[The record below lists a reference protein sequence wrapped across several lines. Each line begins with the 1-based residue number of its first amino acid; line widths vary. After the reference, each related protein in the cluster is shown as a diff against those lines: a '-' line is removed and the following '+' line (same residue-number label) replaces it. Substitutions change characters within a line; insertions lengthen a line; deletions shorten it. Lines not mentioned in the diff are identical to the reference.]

1 MAGGVEVKIEI
12 PQLDELRAAFRSLPK
27 NIAAKHM
34 GAALR
39 KAVQPGFSAL
49 KAKSPKGPTGNLK
62 RAVSI
67 KVKKYTRDGSAV
79 ALAGYVAAGSGKAKS
94 AGGGKVRA
102 GKDRAFHQGFVEFGT
117 KSRSVRV
124 GKNGYAIASSYKSLG
139 PFKVRVGKR
148 GKNKGVTTTSPRYP
162 KAFLMAGKKGQE
174 LVIRPMPAQAP
185 VRKSFEQSLPSM
197 KSTLATSMTVSLN
210 AALKEMASPFRG
222 RKS

>member
-1 MAGGVEVKIEI
+1 MAAGIDVKVEI
-12 PQLDELRAAFRSLPK
+12 PQLDELREAFRSLPK

-67 KVKKYTRDGSAV
+67 KVKRYTRNGAAV

-117 KSRSVRV
+117 KQRRV
-124 GKNGYAIASSYKSLG
+124 PSGRRGFALASSYKSLG
-139 PFKVRVGKR
+139 PFRVTVGKR
-148 GKNKGVTTTSPRYP
+148 GKNKGVATTSPRYP
-162 KAFLMAGKKGQE
+162 KAFIAAAPKGQE
-174 LVIRPMPAQAP
+174 LVLRPMPAQAP
-185 VRKSFEQSLPSM
+185 VRKSFEQALPSM
-197 KSTLATSMTVSLN
+197 KSALATAMTVSLN

-222 RKS
+222 RKP